1 MMKKNNINVYYKRPV
16 DLQKEAEEKQLLEL
30 ERKEMIANMSDSE
43 RDIYYREQ
51 ELALQN
57 KMLQAQALAL
67 QQQNEQLKMQ
77 QKQFNSMAK
86 CPRCGST
93 SLSGQKKGYGVVK
106 GGLGALALGAM
117 TGGVGAIIGLGAGNI
132 GRKKVIV
139 TCMNC
144 GKRFKA

>member
-1 MMKKNNINVYYKRPV
+1 MKKSNIPIYYKRPS
-16 DLQKEAEEKQLLEL
+16 DIIKEAEEKQILEIQKREMLL
-30 ERKEMIANMSDSE
+30 NMSDAE

-51 ELALQN
+51 ELELQK
-57 KMLQAQALAL
+57 KMLQAQALSL

-77 QKQFNSMAK
+77 NKQFNSMAK

-106 GGLGALALGAM
+106 GALGSAALGAM
-117 TGGVGAIIGLGAGNI
+117 TGGIGAIVGLGVGNI
-132 GRKKVIV
+132 GRNKVTV

-144 GKRFKA
+144 GRKFKA